1 MFNYV
6 VRRLFLMIPTFLG
19 ATLLVFIIL
28 QMAPGG
34 PLEKTIMQIQS
45 GGTQG
50 GGEGGASSSTSSSGS
65 GTLLPK
71 RALKELERFYGFNK
85 PIWQRYLIWLGVWP
99 REIKHRNLV
108 FDVGENEKKKNM
120 GKRRY
125 AYIKKNGSQLQ
136 VFDKEGNISTL
147 WKAHFDMDI
156 SDDKIENFE
165 ALKNAGKLQDINKL
179 EATIFETVFSGILTG
194 NLGKSYTYQQPVVE
208 VMKPRFRVS
217 ILLGLTGFLISYLV
231 CIPLGI
237 KKALNHGSIFDIT
250 SSAIVFMAYSIPG
263 WAFGGVLLV
272 LFGGGSF
279 WDVFP
284 LGGLHSP
291 QEMWQNLSFFEK
303 VIDQIHHIILPI
315 IAWSITSFATLTI
328 LMKNSLLDNLSQDY
342 VRTAFA
348 KGLSEKRVIW
358 VHAVRNSLIPIAS
371 GIGHIIGIVISG
383 SYFIE
388 MIFNINGFGKMGFQ
402 AILDRDYPITMG
414 FLVIVVMIRLIAN
427 LLSDLALAGV
437 DPRIRFK

>member
-1 MFNYV
+1 
-6 VRRLFLMIPTFLG
+6 MIPTFLG

-28 QMAPGG
+28 QMTPGG
-34 PLEKTIMQIQS
+34 PLEKTIMQLQMGGSQGS
-45 GGTQG
+45 GEAGSLN
-50 GGEGGASSSTSSSGS
+50 SSSSSET

-71 RALKELERFYGFNK
+71 RALKELERFYGFDK
-85 PIWQRYLIWLGVWP
+85 PIWKRYLIWLGVFP
-99 REIKHRNLV
+99 REIKHRSIS
-108 FDVGENEKKKNM
+108 FQTGENEKKKYM
-120 GKRRY
+120 GKRKY
-125 AYIKKNGSQLQ
+125 AYVRKDGSKLE
-136 VFDKEGNISTL
+136 VFDKDGSLSSVWN
-147 WKAHFDMDI
+147 ARFDMDI
-156 SDDKIENFE
+156 SNEEIKNFDQ
-165 ALKNAGKLQDINKL
+165 LKSIGKLPDINKL
-179 EATIFETVFSGILTG
+179 EATIFETEFSGVLTG
-194 NLGKSYTYQQPVVE
+194 NLGKSYTYQQPVLD

-237 KKALNHGSIFDIT
+237 KKALNHGSTFDIL

-279 WDVFP
+279 WNIFP

-291 QEMWQNLSFFEK
+291 QEIWQNLTFFEK
-303 VIDQIHHIILPI
+303 IIDQIHHMILPV
-315 IAWSITSFATLTI
+315 IAWTITSFATLTV

-342 VRTAFA
+342 IRTAFA

-358 VHAVRNSLIPIAS
+358 VHAIRNSVIPIAS
-371 GIGHIIGIVISG
+371 GIGYVIAIIISG

-388 MIFNINGFGKMGFQ
+388 MIFNINGFGKMGYQ

-414 FLVIVVMIRLIAN
+414 FLVIVVLIRLIAN
-427 LLSDLALAGV
+427 LLSDLALAAV